1 MIFYL
6 WVQIWRKQSVLNKE
20 TAKLIS
26 SIYLNLNI
34 REKLLVEEDPQRFLS
49 IIIKN
54 LKEASA

>member
-1 MIFYL
+1 M
-6 WVQIWRKQSVLNKE
+6 LNKE